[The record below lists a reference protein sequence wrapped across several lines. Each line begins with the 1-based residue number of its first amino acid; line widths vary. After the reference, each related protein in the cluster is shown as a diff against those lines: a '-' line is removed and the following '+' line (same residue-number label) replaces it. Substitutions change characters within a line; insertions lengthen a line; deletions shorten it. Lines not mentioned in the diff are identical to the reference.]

1 MIHYEKKLLLVHE
14 YVREGYPF
22 SETECRCMSV
32 KVQIRWTKRI
42 MRGSRH
48 GPIMADEVP
57 SLAPSQEA
65 SELQVQEAKI
75 EGETIENIEVDTT
88 EIDQQLD
95 EIRLRREGTKRP
107 FFSGPEGKTL
117 AVGLLTALLFGGVVL
132 ASSTGVFMPD
142 SISVDQS
149 LSGTFLDPG
158 EECVDRTGVAWL
170 NIWEGEK
177 HDLRIRLYNIDP
189 SNIVIQARLVNPD
202 VDVVPR
208 DGSVI
213 IDPLIVNGTLNQ
225 TEIALITDD
234 VDSGVY
240 TLQVKVFN
248 TTDLPVTDTNQTA
261 LIGKKEMIL
270 EERQVEVLEIEK
282 GGILSIVGLG
292 EATTVKGIELL
303 DDEIRS
309 CWTVQ
314 SLGQWSLA
322 LMGAEWAGGRET
334 AMLAGGSAGVP
345 PWWMAFVSLF
355 MSVVFLF
362 IQYPLMYRFY
372 HRDDEDDLSNEQ
384 TSRLI
389 ERTLEAACD
398 ELHIHYDRAGTV
410 IEVKP
415 LIISIDACYENT
427 DRSFENRE
435 SVRAHLLKFLLSE
448 FAVYGEMR
456 STELDVRT
464 SHERRGV
471 HQSIREGVD
480 SMEGPVEDY
489 TNFFTELNIYARI
502 DDNVRSVVKHWFDQ
516 NPLHHIED
524 NVTSDDF
531 AVYLRVQYKPANQV
545 LSFLRNRL
553 SYEDVQRELRKTI
566 QLELKGMLGD
576 RRVIVSAMSTVDTIA
591 DRVAAGRSE
600 DLSVKE
606 DGEIVATE
614 TFVAQQEGI
623 TGTLLQN
630 QFVADILSSVE
641 FIAHSNKKRIEGKA
655 GFFGLIVFVWI
666 PFMASG
672 VLVGAMLGLVARMR
686 FQRVLTACMIGGT
699 AASITW
705 AYTAQGIIEV
715 MERYHAEALLP
726 VIIVIVV
733 LMAVKHVQ
741 NNKKHRQRELLKTR
755 IASAQSAQ
763 KQMGMA
769 KE

>member
-1 MIHYEKKLLLVHE
+1 MANEDSSPDSPEDDVFAAAEDEFAPIS
-14 YVREGYPF
+14 
-22 SETECRCMSV
+22 SEQSGEVIDESNSDNEMS
-32 KVQIRWTKRI
+32 
-42 MRGSRH
+42 
-48 GPIMADEVP
+48 
-57 SLAPSQEA
+57 
-65 SELQVQEAKI
+65 
-75 EGETIENIEVDTT
+75 
-88 EIDQQLD
+88 EIDAQLD
-95 EIRLRREGTKRP
+95 EIRQRREGIKRP

-117 AVGLLTALLFGGVVL
+117 AVGLLTALLFGGIVL
-132 ASSTGVFMPD
+132 VSSTGAFMPD

-158 EECVDRTGVAWL
+158 EKCVDRTGVAWL

-177 HDLRIRLYNIDP
+177 HELRIRLYNIDP
-189 SNIVIQARLVNPD
+189 SNIVIQARLVEPD
-202 VDVVPR
+202 ADVAPR
-208 DGSVI
+208 DGSVV
-213 IDPLIVNGTLNQ
+213 IDPLIVNGSLNQ

-234 VDSGVY
+234 VNPGVY
-240 TLQVKVFN
+240 TLRVKVYN
-248 TTDLPVTDTNQTA
+248 TTDLPVTSTNQTA

-282 GGILSIVGLG
+282 GGILSLVGLG

-398 ELHIHYDRAGTV
+398 ELHVHYDRAGTV

-516 NPLHHIED
+516 NPLHHIEN

-531 AVYLRVQYKPANQV
+531 AVYLRVQYKPANQI

-566 QLELKGMLGD
+566 QSELKGMLGD

-606 DGEIVATE
+606 GDETVATE

-726 VIIVIVV
+726 VIIGIVV
-733 LMAVKHVQ
+733 LLAVKHVQ

-755 IASAQSAQ
+755 IASARSAQ
-763 KQMGMA
+763 EQMGLST
-769 KE
+769 E

>member
-1 MIHYEKKLLLVHE
+1 
-14 YVREGYPF
+14 
-22 SETECRCMSV
+22 
-32 KVQIRWTKRI
+32 
-42 MRGSRH
+42 
-48 GPIMADEVP
+48 MADEVP
-57 SLAPSQEA
+57 SLVPSEEA

-75 EGETIENIEVDTT
+75 EGETVENIEVDTT

-117 AVGLLTALLFGGVVL
+117 AVGLLTALLFGGIVL
-132 ASSTGVFMPD
+132 VSSTGAFMPD
-142 SISVDQS
+142 SISIDQS

-177 HDLRIRLYNIDP
+177 HELRIRLYNIDP
-189 SNIVIQARLVNPD
+189 SNIVIQARLVESDTDPA
-202 VDVVPR
+202 PR
-208 DGSVI
+208 DGTVI
-213 IDPLIVNGTLNQ
+213 IDPLVVNGTLNQ

-234 VDSGVY
+234 VNPGVY
-240 TLQVKVFN
+240 TLRVKVFN
-248 TTDLPVTDTNQTA
+248 TTDIPVTDTNQTA

-282 GGILSIVGLG
+282 GGILSLVGLA
-292 EATTVKGIELL
+292 EETTVKGVELL
-303 DDEIRS
+303 DEEIRS

-372 HRDDEDDLSNEQ
+372 HRDEEDDLSDEQ

-398 ELHIHYDRAGTV
+398 ELHIHYDKENTV
-410 IEVKP
+410 IDVKD

-471 HQSIREGVD
+471 HQSIRAGVD

-531 AVYLRVQYKPANQV
+531 AVYLRVQYKPANQI

-566 QLELKGMLGD
+566 QSELKGMLGD

-600 DLSVKE
+600 DLSTVVDKKSG
-606 DGEIVATE
+606 DNRIVATE

-726 VIIVIVV
+726 VIIGIVV
-733 LMAVKHVQ
+733 LLAVMHVRQ
-741 NNKKHRQRELLKTR
+741 NKQHRQRELLKTR
-755 IASAQSAQ
+755 IASARSAQ
-763 KQMGMA
+763 EQMGLS

>member
-1 MIHYEKKLLLVHE
+1 
-14 YVREGYPF
+14 
-22 SETECRCMSV
+22 
-32 KVQIRWTKRI
+32 
-42 MRGSRH
+42 
-48 GPIMADEVP
+48 
-57 SLAPSQEA
+57 
-65 SELQVQEAKI
+65 
-75 EGETIENIEVDTT
+75 
-88 EIDQQLD
+88 
-95 EIRLRREGTKRP
+95 
-107 FFSGPEGKTL
+107 
-117 AVGLLTALLFGGVVL
+117 
-132 ASSTGVFMPD
+132 
-142 SISVDQS
+142 
-149 LSGTFLDPG
+149 
-158 EECVDRTGVAWL
+158 
-170 NIWEGEK
+170 
-177 HDLRIRLYNIDP
+177 
-189 SNIVIQARLVNPD
+189 
-202 VDVVPR
+202 
-208 DGSVI
+208 
-213 IDPLIVNGTLNQ
+213 
-225 TEIALITDD
+225 
-234 VDSGVY
+234 
-240 TLQVKVFN
+240 
-248 TTDLPVTDTNQTA
+248 
-261 LIGKKEMIL
+261 
-270 EERQVEVLEIEK
+270 
-282 GGILSIVGLG
+282 
-292 EATTVKGIELL
+292 
-303 DDEIRS
+303 
-309 CWTVQ
+309 
-314 SLGQWSLA
+314 
-322 LMGAEWAGGRET
+322 MGAEWAGGRET

-372 HRDDEDDLSNEQ
+372 HRDEEDDLSDEQ

-398 ELHIHYDRAGTV
+398 ELHIHYDKENTV
-410 IEVKP
+410 IDVKD

-471 HQSIREGVD
+471 HQSIPAGVD

-531 AVYLRVQYKPANQV
+531 AVYLRVQYKPANQI

-566 QLELKGMLGD
+566 QSELKGMLGD

-600 DLSVKE
+600 DLSTVVDKKSG
-606 DGEIVATE
+606 DNRIVATE

-726 VIIVIVV
+726 VIIGIVV
-733 LMAVKHVQ
+733 LLAVMHVRQ
-741 NNKKHRQRELLKTR
+741 NKQHRQRELLKTR
-755 IASAQSAQ
+755 IASARSAQ
-763 KQMGMA
+763 EQMGLS

>member
-1 MIHYEKKLLLVHE
+1 
-14 YVREGYPF
+14 
-22 SETECRCMSV
+22 
-32 KVQIRWTKRI
+32 
-42 MRGSRH
+42 
-48 GPIMADEVP
+48 MADEVP
-57 SLAPSQEA
+57 SLVPSEEA

-75 EGETIENIEVDTT
+75 EGETVENIEVDTT

-117 AVGLLTALLFGGVVL
+117 AVGLLTALLFGGIVL
-132 ASSTGVFMPD
+132 VSSTGAFMPD
-142 SISVDQS
+142 SISIDQS

-177 HDLRIRLYNIDP
+177 HELRIRLYNIDP
-189 SNIVIQARLVNPD
+189 SNIVIQARLVEPD
-202 VDVVPR
+202 TDPAPR
-208 DGSVI
+208 DGTVV
-213 IDPLIVNGTLNQ
+213 IDPLVVNGTLNQ

-234 VDSGVY
+234 VNPGVY
-240 TLQVKVFN
+240 TLRVKVFN
-248 TTDLPVTDTNQTA
+248 TTDIPVTDTNQTA

-282 GGILSIVGLG
+282 GGILSLVGLA
-292 EATTVKGIELL
+292 EETTVKGVELL
-303 DDEIRS
+303 DEEIRS

-372 HRDDEDDLSNEQ
+372 HRDEEDDLSDEQ

-398 ELHIHYDRAGTV
+398 ELHIHYDKENTV
-410 IEVKP
+410 IDVKD

-471 HQSIREGVD
+471 HQSIRAGVD

-531 AVYLRVQYKPANQV
+531 AVYLRVQYKPANQI

-566 QLELKGMLGD
+566 QSELKGMLGD

-600 DLSVKE
+600 DLSTVVDKKSG
-606 DGEIVATE
+606 DNRIVATE

-726 VIIVIVV
+726 VIIGIVV
-733 LMAVKHVQ
+733 LLAVMHVRQ
-741 NNKKHRQRELLKTR
+741 NKQHRQRELLKTR
-755 IASAQSAQ
+755 IASARSAQ
-763 KQMGMA
+763 EQMGLS

>member
-1 MIHYEKKLLLVHE
+1 
-14 YVREGYPF
+14 
-22 SETECRCMSV
+22 
-32 KVQIRWTKRI
+32 
-42 MRGSRH
+42 
-48 GPIMADEVP
+48 MADEVP

>member
-1 MIHYEKKLLLVHE
+1 MANEDSSPDSPEDDVFAAAE
-14 YVREGYPF
+14 DEFAPTS
-22 SETECRCMSV
+22 SEQSGEVIDESNSDNEMS
-32 KVQIRWTKRI
+32 
-42 MRGSRH
+42 
-48 GPIMADEVP
+48 
-57 SLAPSQEA
+57 
-65 SELQVQEAKI
+65 
-75 EGETIENIEVDTT
+75 
-88 EIDQQLD
+88 EIDAQLD
-95 EIRLRREGTKRP
+95 EIRQRREGIKRP

-117 AVGLLTALLFGGVVL
+117 AVGLLTALLFGGIVL
-132 ASSTGVFMPD
+132 VSSTGAFMPD

-158 EECVDRTGVAWL
+158 EKCVDRTGVAWL

-177 HDLRIRLYNIDP
+177 HELRIRLYNIDP
-189 SNIVIQARLVNPD
+189 SNIVIQARLVEPD
-202 VDVVPR
+202 ADVAPR
-208 DGSVI
+208 DGSVV
-213 IDPLIVNGTLNQ
+213 IDPLIVNGSLNQ

-234 VDSGVY
+234 VNPGAY
-240 TLQVKVFN
+240 TLRVKVYN
-248 TTDLPVTDTNQTA
+248 TTGLPVTSTNQTA

-282 GGILSIVGLG
+282 GGILSLVGLG

-516 NPLHHIED
+516 NPLHHIEN

-531 AVYLRVQYKPANQV
+531 AVYLRVQYKPANQI

-566 QLELKGMLGD
+566 QSELKGMLGD

-606 DGEIVATE
+606 GDETVATE

-726 VIIVIVV
+726 VIIGIVV
-733 LMAVKHVQ
+733 LLAVKHVQ

-755 IASAQSAQ
+755 IASARSAQ
-763 KQMGMA
+763 EQMGLST
-769 KE
+769 E

>member
-1 MIHYEKKLLLVHE
+1 
-14 YVREGYPF
+14 
-22 SETECRCMSV
+22 
-32 KVQIRWTKRI
+32 
-42 MRGSRH
+42 
-48 GPIMADEVP
+48 MADEVP
-57 SLAPSQEA
+57 SLVPSEEA

-75 EGETIENIEVDTT
+75 EGETVENIEVDTT

-117 AVGLLTALLFGGVVL
+117 AVGLLTALLFGGIVL
-132 ASSTGVFMPD
+132 VSSTGAFMPD
-142 SISVDQS
+142 SISIDQS

-158 EECVDRTGVAWL
+158 DECVDRTGVAWL

-177 HDLRIRLYNIDP
+177 HELRIRLYNIDP
-189 SNIVIQARLVNPD
+189 SNIVIQARLVEPD
-202 VDVVPR
+202 TDPAPR
-208 DGSVI
+208 DGTVV
-213 IDPLIVNGTLNQ
+213 IDPLVVNGTLNQ

-234 VDSGVY
+234 VNPGVY
-240 TLQVKVFN
+240 TLRVKVFN
-248 TTDLPVTDTNQTA
+248 TTDIPVTDTNQTA

-282 GGILSIVGLG
+282 GGILSLVGLA
-292 EATTVKGIELL
+292 EETTVKGVELL
-303 DDEIRS
+303 DEEIRS

-372 HRDDEDDLSNEQ
+372 HRDEEDDLSDEQ

-398 ELHIHYDRAGTV
+398 ELHIHYDKASTV
-410 IEVKP
+410 IDVKD

-464 SHERRGV
+464 SYERRGV
-471 HQSIREGVD
+471 HQSIRAGVD
-480 SMEGPVEDY
+480 SIEGPVEDY

-531 AVYLRVQYKPANQV
+531 AVYLRVQYKPANQI

-566 QLELKGMLGD
+566 QSELKGMLGD

-600 DLSVKE
+600 DLSTVVDKKS
-606 DGEIVATE
+606 GETVATE

-726 VIIVIVV
+726 VIIGIVV
-733 LMAVKHVQ
+733 LLAVMHVRQ
-741 NNKKHRQRELLKTR
+741 NKQHRQRELLKTR
-755 IASAQSAQ
+755 IASARSAQ
-763 KQMGMA
+763 EQMGLS
-769 KE
+769 KD

>member
-1 MIHYEKKLLLVHE
+1 
-14 YVREGYPF
+14 
-22 SETECRCMSV
+22 MSV

>member
-1 MIHYEKKLLLVHE
+1 MANEDSSPDSPEDDVFAAAE
-14 YVREGYPF
+14 DEFAPTS
-22 SETECRCMSV
+22 SEQSGEVIDESNSDKEMS
-32 KVQIRWTKRI
+32 
-42 MRGSRH
+42 
-48 GPIMADEVP
+48 
-57 SLAPSQEA
+57 
-65 SELQVQEAKI
+65 
-75 EGETIENIEVDTT
+75 
-88 EIDQQLD
+88 EIDAQLD
-95 EIRLRREGTKRP
+95 EIRQRREGIKRP

-117 AVGLLTALLFGGVVL
+117 AVGLLTALLFGGIVL
-132 ASSTGVFMPD
+132 VSSTGAFMPD

-158 EECVDRTGVAWL
+158 EKCVDRTGVAWL

-177 HDLRIRLYNIDP
+177 HELRIRLYNIAP
-189 SNIVIQARLVNPD
+189 SNIVIQARLVEPD
-202 VDVVPR
+202 ADVAPR
-208 DGSVI
+208 DGSVV
-213 IDPLIVNGTLNQ
+213 IDPLIVNGSLNQ

-234 VDSGVY
+234 VNPGVY
-240 TLQVKVFN
+240 TLRVKVYN
-248 TTDLPVTDTNQTA
+248 TTDLPVTSTNQTA

-282 GGILSIVGLG
+282 GGILSLVGLG

-398 ELHIHYDRAGTV
+398 ELHVHYDRAGTV

-516 NPLHHIED
+516 NPLHHIEN

-531 AVYLRVQYKPANQV
+531 AVYLRVQYKPANQI

-566 QLELKGMLGD
+566 QSELKGMLGD

-606 DGEIVATE
+606 GDETVATE

-726 VIIVIVV
+726 VIIGIVV
-733 LMAVKHVQ
+733 LLAVKHVQ

-755 IASAQSAQ
+755 IASARSAQ
-763 KQMGMA
+763 EQMGLST
-769 KE
+769 E

>member
-1 MIHYEKKLLLVHE
+1 
-14 YVREGYPF
+14 
-22 SETECRCMSV
+22 
-32 KVQIRWTKRI
+32 
-42 MRGSRH
+42 
-48 GPIMADEVP
+48 MADEVP
-57 SLAPSQEA
+57 SLVPSEEA

-75 EGETIENIEVDTT
+75 EGETVENIEVDTT

-117 AVGLLTALLFGGVVL
+117 AVGLLTALLFGGIVL
-132 ASSTGVFMPD
+132 VSSTGAFMPD
-142 SISVDQS
+142 SISIDQS

-158 EECVDRTGVAWL
+158 DECVDRTGVAWL

-177 HDLRIRLYNIDP
+177 HELRIRLYNIDP
-189 SNIVIQARLVNPD
+189 SNIVIQARLVEPDTNPA
-202 VDVVPR
+202 PR
-208 DGSVI
+208 DGTVVV
-213 IDPLIVNGTLNQ
+213 DPLVVNGTLNQ

-234 VDSGVY
+234 VNPGVY
-240 TLQVKVFN
+240 TLRVKVFN
-248 TTDLPVTDTNQTA
+248 TTDIPVTDTNQTA

-282 GGILSIVGLG
+282 GGILSLVGLA
-292 EATTVKGIELL
+292 EETTVKGIELL
-303 DDEIRS
+303 DEEIRS

-372 HRDDEDDLSNEQ
+372 HRDEEDDLSDEQ

-398 ELHIHYDRAGTV
+398 ELHIHYDKESTV
-410 IEVKP
+410 IDVKD

-471 HQSIREGVD
+471 HQSIRAGVD

-531 AVYLRVQYKPANQV
+531 AVYLRVQYKPANQI

-566 QLELKGMLGD
+566 QSELKGMLGD

-600 DLSVKE
+600 DLSTVDKKS
-606 DGEIVATE
+606 GETVATE

-726 VIIVIVV
+726 VIIGIVV
-733 LMAVKHVQ
+733 LLAVMHVRQ
-741 NNKKHRQRELLKTR
+741 NKQHRQRELLKTR
-755 IASAQSAQ
+755 IASARSAQ
-763 KQMGMA
+763 EQMGLS

>member
-1 MIHYEKKLLLVHE
+1 
-14 YVREGYPF
+14 
-22 SETECRCMSV
+22 
-32 KVQIRWTKRI
+32 
-42 MRGSRH
+42 
-48 GPIMADEVP
+48 MADEVP
-57 SLAPSQEA
+57 SLVPSEEA

-75 EGETIENIEVDTT
+75 EGETVENIEVDTT

-117 AVGLLTALLFGGVVL
+117 AVGLLTALLFGGIVL
-132 ASSTGVFMPD
+132 VSSTGAFMPD
-142 SISVDQS
+142 SISIDQS

-177 HDLRIRLYNIDP
+177 HELRIRLYNIDP
-189 SNIVIQARLVNPD
+189 SNIVIQARLVESDTDPA
-202 VDVVPR
+202 PR
-208 DGSVI
+208 DGTVI
-213 IDPLIVNGTLNQ
+213 IDPLVVNGTLNQ

-234 VDSGVY
+234 VNPGVY
-240 TLQVKVFN
+240 TLRVKVFN
-248 TTDLPVTDTNQTA
+248 TTDIPVTDTNQTA

-282 GGILSIVGLG
+282 GGILSLVGLA
-292 EATTVKGIELL
+292 EETTVKGIELL
-303 DDEIRS
+303 DEEIRS

-372 HRDDEDDLSNEQ
+372 HRDEEDDLSDEQ

-398 ELHIHYDRAGTV
+398 ELHIHYDKESTV
-410 IEVKP
+410 IDVKD

-471 HQSIREGVD
+471 HQSIRAGVD

-531 AVYLRVQYKPANQV
+531 AVYLRVQYKPANQI

-566 QLELKGMLGD
+566 QSELKGMLGD

-600 DLSVKE
+600 DLSTVDKKS
-606 DGEIVATE
+606 GETVATE

-726 VIIVIVV
+726 VIIGIVV
-733 LMAVKHVQ
+733 LLAVMHVRQ
-741 NNKKHRQRELLKTR
+741 NKRHRQEALLKTR
-755 IASAQSAQ
+755 IASARSAQ
-763 KQMGMA
+763 KQMLLS

>member
-1 MIHYEKKLLLVHE
+1 MANEDSSPDSPEDDVFAAAEDEFAPIS
-14 YVREGYPF
+14 
-22 SETECRCMSV
+22 SEQSGEVIDESNSDMEMS
-32 KVQIRWTKRI
+32 
-42 MRGSRH
+42 
-48 GPIMADEVP
+48 
-57 SLAPSQEA
+57 
-65 SELQVQEAKI
+65 
-75 EGETIENIEVDTT
+75 
-88 EIDQQLD
+88 EIDAQLD
-95 EIRLRREGTKRP
+95 EIRQRREGIKRP

-117 AVGLLTALLFGGVVL
+117 AVGLLTALLFGGIVL
-132 ASSTGVFMPD
+132 VSSTGAFMPD

-158 EECVDRTGVAWL
+158 EKCVDRTGVAWL

-177 HDLRIRLYNIDP
+177 HELRIRLYNIAP
-189 SNIVIQARLVNPD
+189 SNIVIQARLVEPD
-202 VDVVPR
+202 TDVAPR
-208 DGSVI
+208 DGSVV
-213 IDPLIVNGTLNQ
+213 IDPLIVNGSLNQ

-234 VDSGVY
+234 VDPGVY
-240 TLQVKVFN
+240 TLRVKVYN
-248 TTDLPVTDTNQTA
+248 TTDLPVTSTNQTA

-282 GGILSIVGLG
+282 GGILSLVGLG

-516 NPLHHIED
+516 NPLHHIEN

-531 AVYLRVQYKPANQV
+531 AVYLRVQYKPANQI

-566 QLELKGMLGD
+566 QSELKGMLGD

-606 DGEIVATE
+606 GDETVATE

-726 VIIVIVV
+726 VIIGIVV
-733 LMAVKHVQ
+733 LLAVKHVQ

-755 IASAQSAQ
+755 IASARSAQ
-763 KQMGMA
+763 EQMGLST
-769 KE
+769 E

>member
-1 MIHYEKKLLLVHE
+1 
-14 YVREGYPF
+14 
-22 SETECRCMSV
+22 
-32 KVQIRWTKRI
+32 
-42 MRGSRH
+42 
-48 GPIMADEVP
+48 MADEVP
-57 SLAPSQEA
+57 SLVPSEEA

-75 EGETIENIEVDTT
+75 EGETVENIEVDTT

-117 AVGLLTALLFGGVVL
+117 AVGLLTALLFGGIVL
-132 ASSTGVFMPD
+132 VSSTGAFMPD
-142 SISVDQS
+142 SISIDQS

-177 HDLRIRLYNIDP
+177 HELRIRLYNIDP
-189 SNIVIQARLVNPD
+189 SNIVIQARLVEPD
-202 VDVVPR
+202 TDPAPR
-208 DGSVI
+208 DGTVV
-213 IDPLIVNGTLNQ
+213 IDPLVVNGTLNQ

-234 VDSGVY
+234 VNPGVY
-240 TLQVKVFN
+240 TLRVKVFN
-248 TTDLPVTDTNQTA
+248 TTDIPVTDTNQTA

-282 GGILSIVGLG
+282 GGILSLVGLA
-292 EATTVKGIELL
+292 EETTVKGVELL
-303 DDEIRS
+303 DEEIRS

-372 HRDDEDDLSNEQ
+372 HRDEEDDLSDEQ

-398 ELHIHYDRAGTV
+398 ELHIHYDKESTV
-410 IEVKP
+410 IDVKD

-471 HQSIREGVD
+471 HQSIRAGVD

-531 AVYLRVQYKPANQV
+531 AVYLRVQYKPANQI

-566 QLELKGMLGD
+566 QSELKGMLGD

-600 DLSVKE
+600 DLSTVDKKS
-606 DGEIVATE
+606 GETVATE

-726 VIIVIVV
+726 VIIGIVV
-733 LMAVKHVQ
+733 LLAVMHVRQ
-741 NNKKHRQRELLKTR
+741 NKRHRQEALLKTR
-755 IASAQSAQ
+755 IASARSAQ
-763 KQMGMA
+763 KQMLLS